1 MKKTLLESAAVGTE
15 ELELQYTYW
24 RDGKFFV
31 GFLNDYP
38 DDSTQGLSLAEL
50 EEALAEVYEIRLE
63 EKKHLEEIWRKG
75 EKHPEPI
82 RKIGRI
88 KVLI

>member
-1 MKKTLLESAAVGTE
+1 MKQALLEPAVKTK

-38 DDSTQGLSLAEL
+38 DSSTQGLSLAEL
-50 EEALAEVYEIRLE
+50 KEALAEVYEIKQE
-63 EKKHLEEIWRKG
+63 EKMRRKLTRK
-75 EKHPEPI
+75 EKKRIEPI